1 MKMQVLIEEF
11 GPSGKRGV
19 KRVASTHP
27 TEEDALETAKAI
39 VESGLLE
46 LWHRG
51 MSAQT
56 LMKQWSN
63 YGEAVYVLPE
73 TDSIPDIEAT
83 RFSAM
88 DFARTRAGE
97 LAVRG
102 RL

>member
-11 GPSGKRGV
+11 AQRGK

-27 TEEDALETAKAI
+27 SEEDAVETAKAI
-39 VESGLLE
+39 IESGLLE

-51 MSAQT
+51 MSAQA
-56 LMKQWSN
+56 LMKEWSRL
-63 YGEAVYVLPE
+63 GENVYVLPE
-73 TDSIPDIEAT
+73 NTQVESLENPF
-83 RFSAM
+83 FSAM
-88 DFARTRAGE
+88 DYARARAGE